1 MEISYV
7 YAKRRSE
14 FGRQCN
20 FSDKNAEL
28 LVEILP
34 DVDVSHKFVE
44 MNPIDKGVQ
53 SSQEMSEHEANTERY
68 RSESRGM
75 NHTEGGWPKDVNAQE
90 PDQVIRYRKKVEKDE
105 LYIATVHKLGN
116 IMEHCIKQ
124 NNALNIYENY
134 FEDFDVN
141 TSEDPPSA
149 KTITVLKDMNDPK
162 RSIAHISWYPDG
174 PTKLAVAYCNTEFK
188 SVSGSTSNE
197 SYIWDVNNPN
207 RPELTLKTASP
218 LVCIEYNPK
227 DSHTLIGG
235 CYNGQLS
242 LWDRRRGSNPVE
254 VSPIEHSHRD
264 PAWKVIWIQSKT
276 GTECFS
282 TGTDGQVFWWD
293 VRKMSEPME
302 FLYLDPTKK
311 QDFSC
316 AQGAYVLEYESTIPT
331 KFMAGT
337 EQGIIISCNRKGK
350 TPAEK
355 IVAAYPGH
363 IGPVYALQRNPFF
376 PKNFLSIGDWTARIW
391 SEDIR
396 DSAIMWT
403 ANHDYGLSDGCWSPV
418 RPAVFFT
425 TCLDGTLSVWDI
437 IFKQEAPALNIQIC
451 DEPLHCLRVQEQGR
465 LIATGSHSGVCTVLE
480 LSEGFCTQSKNEKAL
495 ITSMFERETHR
506 EKILDA
512 RHREIKLR
520 KQKLQGADEAAVDTE
535 DDLDTKETEGLI
547 RTTEDFFFETIERK
561 RKEREL
567 KERTA
572 VDSTSFPDDKQVSH
586 RISF

>member
-1 MEISYV
+1 
-7 YAKRRSE
+7 
-14 FGRQCN
+14 
-20 FSDKNAEL
+20 
-28 LVEILP
+28 
-34 DVDVSHKFVE
+34 
-44 MNPIDKGVQ
+44 
-53 SSQEMSEHEANTERY
+53 
-68 RSESRGM
+68 M

-116 IMEHCIKQ
+116 Q

-149 KTITVLKDMNDPK
+149 KTITVLN
-162 RSIAHISWYPDG
+162 SQSNFNFSYP
-174 PTKLAVAYCNTEFK
+174 LA
-188 SVSGSTSNE
+188 
-197 SYIWDVNNPN
+197 
-207 RPELTLKTASP
+207 
-218 LVCIEYNPK
+218 
-227 DSHTLIGG
+227 
-235 CYNGQLS
+235 

-437 IFKQEAPALNIQIC
+437 IFKQEAPALNIQV
-451 DEPLHCLRVQEQGR
+451 R
-465 LIATGSHSGVCTVLE
+465 
-480 LSEGFCTQSKNEKAL
+480 
-495 ITSMFERETHR
+495 
-506 EKILDA
+506 
-512 RHREIKLR
+512 
-520 KQKLQGADEAAVDTE
+520 
-535 DDLDTKETEGLI
+535 
-547 RTTEDFFFETIERK
+547 
-561 RKEREL
+561 
-567 KERTA
+567 
-572 VDSTSFPDDKQVSH
+572 
-586 RISF
+586 